1 MKRVILVGNPNV
13 GKSVLFYLLTGNYV
27 TVSNYP
33 GTTVEV
39 SRGVAN
45 LYGKAL
51 EIYDTPG
58 LYSLDTITEEEAVTK
73 RLLSEKK
80 PDLVIHV
87 TDAKNLPRML
97 PLTLELQQLGFPLLL
112 LLNMMDEAD
121 RAGVRIRRHELSS
134 RLHLPVL
141 EAALAQG
148 RGVAILKRE
157 ISRMIS
163 EGEKA
168 AFSPE
173 RKGRTKN
180 VAGAGTPAA
189 FLKWQEAERIL
200 SGVYFADTNLQEE
213 GSFDRFTLSPA
224 GGMILTL
231 SVLYFGLYLLVGRFG
246 AGILVDLLEGTLIS
260 EMILPILAR
269 WSAEYAP
276 WPELH
281 QLLAGEYG
289 IITLGFRY
297 AFGIILPIMGTFFF
311 VFSVLEDSGI
321 LPRLAYL
328 TDGWMNRLG
337 LNGRA
342 VIPLTLGLGCGT
354 MAVLVTRTL
363 ESKRERV
370 IASFLLALAVPCSA
384 QLGLIMALL
393 SGRPASLLL
402 WAVITGGVLIL
413 AGSLLEILLPGHR
426 APFFM
431 ELPPLRLP
439 RFNAIFQKTL
449 ARMRWYFVEVIP
461 VFMLVSIFLWL
472 MQMTGLM
479 DTLAALLAPAL
490 GRMGLPP
497 EMNLVFLYGF
507 FRRDYGAA
515 GLYDLYKAGKV
526 AGAQLLVAS
535 VVLTLF
541 LPCLAQ
547 LVMMVKERGVWI
559 SLVIA
564 VSVIF
569 MAYGAGVL
577 LRGLLGLPVL

>member
-121 RAGVRIRRHELSS
+121 RAGVRIRRHELSA
-134 RLHLPVL
+134 RLHIPVL

-148 RGVAILKRE
+148 RGFTILKRE
-157 ISRMIS
+157 ITRIIL

-168 AFSPE
+168 ASSPE
-173 RKGRTKN
+173 RKGRTEN

-189 FLKWQEAERIL
+189 FPKWQEAERIL
-200 SGVYFADTNLQEE
+200 SCVYFAGANPEEE
-213 GSFDRFTLSPA
+213 GFFDRFTLSPA

-246 AGILVDLLEGTLIS
+246 AGILVDLLEGALIS

-289 IITLGFRY
+289 IMTLGFRY
-297 AFGIILPIMGTFFF
+297 AFGIILPIVGTFFF

-402 WAVITGGVLIL
+402 WAVITGAALVL

-547 LVMMVKERGVWI
+547 LVMMVRERGVWI
-559 SLVIA
+559 SLIIA
-564 VSVIF
+564 VNVIF
-569 MAYGAGVL
+569 IAFGAGVL